1 MSVFSAKELVIAVRS
16 VSASLM
22 QEASQFCYNQ
32 KETLAMVGAGYIV
45 WKGLKFLRGC
55 YNQVQQICQ
64 CLFSNASIIK
74 QYGEWAVV
82 TGATDGIGKAYAE
95 ELASHGVNI
104 ILLGRN
110 TEKLQNVSE
119 AITAAYGVKTRFIVA
134 DFSKGREVFPAIKEA
149 LNDVDVGILV
159 NNAGVC
165 YDYPTYFMDV
175 SEDKSMDIINVNITA
190 AVMMVYVVLPG
201 MVQRKRGA
209 IINVASATYYKPV
222 PLMTVYAASKSFL
235 DRFTR
240 ALQYEYSSEG
250 IFIQSLTPFFVVSK
264 MVDFSDFF
272 TKKSLLAPLAKEY
285 AHSAVRTIG
294 RSLRTTGHWSHSI
307 QFNFADK
314 LNQNHRNINKET
326 FNCIR
331 PPIIK
336 EGERLVPILNVI
348 RRSTRW
354 IKKGFQPITANMN

>member
-1 MSVFSAKELVIAVRS
+1 MHEVL
-16 VSASLM
+16 
-22 QEASQFCYNQ
+22 QCCYNYL
-32 KETLAMVGAGYIV
+32 KILAMVGAGYV
-45 WKGLKFLRGC
+45 TWKTIKLLCGC
-55 YNQVQQICQ
+55 YSLVQQQICQ
-64 CLFSNASIIK
+64 CLFSNARIIR

-159 NNAGVC
+159 NNAGVL
-165 YDYPTYFMDV
+165 YDYPACLMDV
-175 SEDKSMDIINVNITA
+175 PEDKSMDIINVNITA

-209 IINVASATYYKPV
+209 IINVASATCCKPI
-222 PLMTVYAASKSFL
+222 PQMTVYAASKSFL

-240 ALQYEYSSEG
+240 ALQYEYSSKG
-250 IFIQSLTPFFVVSK
+250 IFIQSLTPFYVVTK
-264 MVDFSDFF
+264 MVAYADFF
-272 TKKSLLAPLAKEY
+272 TKKSLLVPLAKEY
-285 AHSAVRTIG
+285 AHSAVCTIG

-307 QFNFADK
+307 QMAIGYWTPEWLWMPLWTYIGDNIRDK
-314 LNQNHRNINKET
+314 FLA
-326 FNCIR
+326 
-331 PPIIK
+331 
-336 EGERLVPILNVI
+336 
-348 RRSTRW
+348 RR
-354 IKKGFQPITANMN
+354 KHH

>member
-1 MSVFSAKELVIAVRS
+1 MVIAVRS
-16 VSASLM
+16 AFASIM
-22 QEASQFCYNQ
+22 QEGSQYYYNHM
-32 KETLAMVGAGYIV
+32 EILAMVGTSYAV
-45 WKGLKFLRGC
+45 WIILKLLCGC
-55 YNQVQQICQ
+55 YSLVQQQICQ
-64 CLFSNASIIK
+64 FLFSNTSIIR

-95 ELASHGVNI
+95 ELASQGVNI

-110 TEKLQNVSE
+110 TEKLCSVSE
-119 AITAAYGVKTRFIVA
+119 SITSAYGVKTRFIVA
-134 DFSKGREVFPAIKEA
+134 DFSKGREVFPPIKEA

-165 YDYPTYFMDV
+165 YDYPACLMEV
-175 SEDKSMDIINVNITA
+175 PEIKSLEIINVNIAA

-209 IINVASATYYKPV
+209 IINVVSATCCKPM
-222 PLMTVYAASKSFL
+222 PLATVYTASKSFL

-240 ALQYEYSSEG
+240 ALQYEYSTEG
-250 IFIQSLTPFFVVSK
+250 IFIQSLTPFFVVTK
-264 MVDFSDFF
+264 MVECVDFF

-307 QFNFADK
+307 QMSIGYWMPECLWMRLWSYCN
-314 LNQNHRNINKET
+314 NKT
-326 FNCIR
+326 RAKF
-331 PPIIK
+331 
-336 EGERLVPILNVI
+336 LS
-348 RRSTRW
+348 RR
-354 IKKGFQPITANMN
+354 KHQ